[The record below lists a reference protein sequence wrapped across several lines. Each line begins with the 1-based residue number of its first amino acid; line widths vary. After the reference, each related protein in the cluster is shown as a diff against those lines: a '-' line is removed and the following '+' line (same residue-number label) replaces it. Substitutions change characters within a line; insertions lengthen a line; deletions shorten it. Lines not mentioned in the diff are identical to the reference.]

1 MSRKVIVTG
10 VGMGKFTK
18 PSDKQPYEVMGSEA
32 VKLALADAG
41 LGLNDIQQ
49 AYASYVY
56 GDSACGQKVINE
68 LGMPGFPIFNV
79 NNNCSS
85 GSSAMYLARQAVESG
100 LVDCALAYGFEQM
113 QAGALGSHWDDRT
126 TPAKETFE
134 ALMHVRPTQELN
146 APPAAIMFGL
156 AGAEYMETYNAKP
169 DLFAKVA
176 VKSRTHAGN
185 NPHAVFVDPIT
196 QEDVEDSQVVFGGFL
211 TRLMCCPPT
220 CGAAAAVFVSEDFAR
235 RNGLKT
241 DVVIAGQ
248 GMATDTKVIYDRT
261 ANAVGRDNTIR
272 AAKDAYEQAGLGPDQ
287 VDVVELHDCFTPNE
301 VITYEGLGLCGEGE
315 ATRLVEDGDNTYGGQ
330 FVVNPSG
337 GLMSKGHPIGATGL
351 AQCFELVTQLR
362 GNAGARQVE
371 NARVALQH
379 NIGVPGAAVVTV
391 YQKN

>member
-1 MSRKVIVTG
+1 MPENVIVAG
-10 VGMGKFTK
+10 VGMGQFTK
-18 PSDKQPYEVMGSEA
+18 PSDKKPYETMGSEA
-32 VKLALADAG
+32 VKLALEDARIE
-41 LGLNDIQQ
+41 LNDVQQ
-49 AYASYVY
+49 GYASYVY

-85 GSSAMYLARQAVESG
+85 GSSAIYLARQAVESG
-100 LVDCALAYGFEQM
+100 QVDCAMAFGFEQM

-126 TPAKETFE
+126 SPAKETFE
-134 ALMHVRPTQELN
+134 ALMTARPTDEIH

-156 AGAEYMETYNAKP
+156 AGAEYMETYDATP
-169 DLFAKVA
+169 DLFAKIA
-176 VKSRTHAGN
+176 VKSRTHAGR
-185 NPHAVFVDPIT
+185 NPHAVFTDPIT
-196 QEDVEDSQVVFGGFL
+196 QTDVENAQVVFGGFL

-235 RNGLKT
+235 RKGCRT
-241 DVVIAGQ
+241 DVVVAGQ
-248 GMATDTKVIYDRT
+248 GMATDTRVIYERA

-272 AAKDAYEQAGLGPDQ
+272 AAGIAYEQAGVGPDE

-315 ATRLVEDGDNTYGGQ
+315 ATGFVEDGDNTYGGRL
-330 FVVNPSG
+330 VVNPSG

-362 GNAGARQVE
+362 AQAGNRQVE
-371 NARVALQH
+371 GARIALQH

-391 YQKN
+391 YRST